1 VCFAVDRSA
10 VSRPLNVAF
19 VAPSLRILG
28 GQAVQADR
36 LLSAWRGDPDVRA
49 WLVPVNPEPP
59 ALLRA
64 AHRVKFVRTI
74 VNELTYLP
82 LLARELWR
90 ADVVHVFSASYT
102 SFLLAPLPAMRL
114 ARAMGKPVVLNYRSG
129 EAPDH
134 LQRSAIARRTIAQ
147 VEKNVV
153 PSRFLVDVFRG
164 FGIDATVVPNIVDM
178 ERFRFRDRDPLRP
191 RLLSTRNFDALYN
204 VATTIRAFRLV
215 QDRWPGASLTL
226 VGGGVQEPHLRA
238 LVAQLGLRHVTFA
251 GRVAPDAI
259 AAYYADADI
268 YIQSPNIDNMP
279 TSVLEA
285 FASGL
290 PVVSTDAGGV
300 PAILTHGV
308 HGLLAPLADYE
319 MLGRHVL
326 ALLDA
331 PDHARAL
338 ARAAYATCDAY
349 TWPRVREQWVRAYR
363 SVLVPGAA
371 AARDK
376 ESAAPHAAEPQRRPS
391 CSVGRSRVSHGWTAR
406 RPAVAPAPP
415 RARCWTGCS
424 PA

>member
-1 VCFAVDRSA
+1 VCFAVHETA
-10 VSRPLNVAF
+10 VPRPMNVAF

-49 WLVPVNPEPP
+49 WLVPVNPTPP

-64 AHRVKFVRTI
+64 AHRIKFVRTI

-102 SFLLAPLPAMRL
+102 SFLLAPLPAML
-114 ARAMGKPVVLNYRSG
+114 MARAMGKPVVLNYRSG

-147 VEKNVV
+147 VDANVV

-164 FGIDATVVPNIVDM
+164 FGIDATIVPNIVDV
-178 ERFRFRDRDPLRP
+178 ERFRFRERDPLRP

-204 VATTIRAFRLV
+204 VATTIRAFKLV
-215 QDRWPGASLTL
+215 QDRWPDASLTL
-226 VGGGVQEPHLRA
+226 VGGGAQEPDLRA

-251 GRVAPDAI
+251 GRVAPAAI
-259 AAYYADADI
+259 ADYYADADI

-285 FASGL
+285 FACGL
-290 PVVSTDAGGV
+290 PVVSTEAGGV

-319 MLGRHVL
+319 TLARHVL
-326 ALLDA
+326 RLLDA
-331 PDHARAL
+331 PDEARAI
-338 ARAAYATCDAY
+338 ARAARATCDAY

-363 SVLVPGAA
+363 SVLVRDAA
-371 AARDK
+371 TARDG
-376 ESAAPHAAEPQRRPS
+376 ESPAPHVAEAQRRPS
-391 CSVGRSRVSHGWTAR
+391 
-406 RPAVAPAPP
+406 
-415 RARCWTGCS
+415 
-424 PA
+424 